1 MIQAGDTII
10 TLPREIGNLRKNRVT
25 YYGGAKT
32 AVPRV
37 DAGVS
42 RHNLHRFHLSNR
54 CRHATR
60 FYRCRLAVVFLHEIE
75 DVVSANEYFKTYLG
89 VEDGVGDCGAEP
101 GASAEYDD
109 R

>member
-1 MIQAGDTII
+1 M
-10 TLPREIGNLRKNRVT
+10 PREIGNLRKNRVT

-32 AVPRV
+32 ETAVPRV

-42 RHNLHRFHLSNR
+42 RHILHRFHLSNR

-60 FYRCRLAVVFLHEIE
+60 FYRPRMAVVVFFHEIE
-75 DVVSANEYFKTYLG
+75 DVVRAGEYFKGHLG
-89 VEDGVGDCGAEP
+89 VEDRVGYYGAEP
-101 GASAEYDD
+101 GASAEYDE